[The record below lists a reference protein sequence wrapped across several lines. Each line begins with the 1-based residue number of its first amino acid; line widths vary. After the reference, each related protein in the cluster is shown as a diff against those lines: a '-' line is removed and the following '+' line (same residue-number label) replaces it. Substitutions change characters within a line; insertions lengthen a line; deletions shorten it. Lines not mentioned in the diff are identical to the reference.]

1 MGISTS
7 RAGLYKPGGGSTGLI
22 LPDEPVDIDDLNS
35 NFDKID
41 KLLGARSI
49 PGASSYAGSMDGDL
63 VFASDTDYLMR
74 YSAADGKLLNARV
87 RGGNMYMGT
96 TAERLAV
103 VAGDIPIGSMWKV
116 TNPTSQAA
124 SELWWWT
131 TQGWRRL
138 SGEKTLWTGAV
149 YPTNAS
155 HNNVNLNEGMSLQPN
170 GLILRWSGY
179 DTGAGATLNAWWQ
192 EHRISRAQFLSG
204 ANMIFPIALP
214 SYLNTYARKEL
225 NILNDTTLAGLAA
238 NSAGDAARIV
248 LREVIGF

>member
-1 MGISTS
+1 MGASTP

-22 LPDEPVDIDDLNS
+22 LPDEPVDIDKLNS
-35 NFDKID
+35 NSDKID
-41 KLLGARSI
+41 TLLGARSI
-49 PGASSYAGSMDGDL
+49 PSASSYAGSMDGDL
-63 VFASDTDYLMR
+63 VFASDTNYLMR
-74 YSAADGKLLNARV
+74 YSAAEGKLLNARV

-103 VAGDIPIGSMWKV
+103 VAGDLPIGSMWKV
-116 TNPTSQAA
+116 TNPTSQAV

-155 HNNVNLNEGMSLQPN
+155 NNNVNLNEGISLQPN
-170 GLILRWSGY
+170 GLIVRWSAY
-179 DTGAGATLNAWWQ
+179 ESGAPVNAWWQ
-192 EHRISRAQFLSG
+192 EHRISRAQLLSG

-214 SYLNTYARKEL
+214 SYLNSYTRKEL

-238 NSAGDAARIV
+238 NNAGDAARMV